1 MKIRSL
7 LAIAALAALAFTACE
22 EQENL
27 GEAQIT
33 VTPSS
38 INGSRYFFL
47 NFEAF
52 IIPNL
57 LRISDADTAVCIS
70 FITPSTWSRLS
81 PDLVPTW
88 SQLSPCDSTSFT
100 LSL

>member
-1 MKIRSL
+1 
-7 LAIAALAALAFTACE
+7 
-22 EQENL
+22 
-27 GEAQIT
+27 
-33 VTPSS
+33 
-38 INGSRYFFL
+38 L

-81 PDLVPTW
+81 PDLVPATP
-88 SQLSPCDSTSFT
+88 LSSHYRLLTPFLPVGGVYCF
-100 LSL
+100 LFFREYLWF